1 MPQLE
6 PETYTT
12 QLFWLALTFVV
23 LYLVIWKLAL
33 PRIGEILETRQNRI
47 DHDLERATAVKEEA
61 ASVAAAYEAE
71 LAKARAD
78 AHAAL
83 GVAAVAVAADA
94 SKEIA
99 KLAAQLSLDYAQ
111 AEARIDEARDQA
123 VAGIA
128 RVAGEL
134 AGAAVERL
142 TGVEAP
148 AERMQA
154 AVVTALAETT

>member
-6 PETYTT
+6 PEFYTG
-12 QLFWLALTFVV
+12 QLFWLLVTFVA

-33 PRIGEILETRQNRI
+33 PRIGEILEARQSRI
-47 DHDLERATAVKEEA
+47 DHDLERATVVKEEA

-83 GVAAVAVAADA
+83 GVAATEATADA
-94 SKEIA
+94 AEEIA
-99 KLAAQLSLDYAQ
+99 NLAAKLSRDYAQ

-148 AERMQA
+148 AERVRA
-154 AVVTALAETT
+154 AVDTALAETD